1 MINIPDYIDCKNKE
15 IEVCDYLL
23 TDGCPST
30 CAYALDIGGIG
41 VGASDQGVV
50 NLLNRIVE
58 EELIDSQKKP
68 IAQHLN
74 SSMCKK

>member
-68 IAQHLN
+68 IGKDLSNTTH
-74 SSMCKK
+74 K

>member
-30 CAYALDIGGIG
+30 CAYALDIGGVG
-41 VGASDQGVV
+41 VGATMIPVRQDKKGIQDK
-50 NLLNRIVE
+50 LLKRNI
-58 EELIDSQKKP
+58 
-68 IAQHLN
+68 
-74 SSMCKK
+74 